1 MPALLL
7 SLSLINDKFVL
18 MKIGFDAKRAYNNN
32 TGLGHYSRTLI
43 AAMATD
49 YPENEYVLFTP
60 ALSELFD
67 AKQYRN
73 MQAITPSNTSDKIF
87 RKNWRSRSVIHDLKK
102 TGIDLYHGLS
112 HQVPVGIDKTGIASV
127 VTIHDLIFERYPEQ
141 HGRINVLLYRK
152 KFTYACNHADA
163 VIAISRQTKQD
174 LLDLY
179 HVPEEKIY
187 TCYQSCDPSF
197 AVKLSAEEKERI
209 RQKYGLPERFFLS
222 VGSVTERKNL
232 LTICKAMNRLKDEL
246 QIPLVVIGSGR
257 KYLDTV
263 KEYLKKNNIEDRV
276 IFLSG
281 HEEAASAAFRS
292 SADFP
297 GIYQSALALIYPSVF
312 EGFGLPILEAL
323 WSGLPAIISNVS
335 CMPETGGDA
344 ALYID
349 PFDDIA
355 LAERMKAVATDP
367 GLTESMREKGFAH
380 AQHFTAEK
388 CTAAVMEVYQ
398 KIRK

>member
-1 MPALLL
+1 MHGLLL
-7 SLSLINDKFVL
+7 SLRLINNKFVG

-43 AAMATD
+43 AAMAND

-60 ALSELFD
+60 ALSVLFNAD
-67 AKQYRN
+67 QYGN
-73 MQAITPSNTSDKIF
+73 VQAVTPGKTTDKIF
-87 RKNWRSRSVIHDLKK
+87 RKNWRNRAVISDLKK

-112 HQVPVGIDKTGIASV
+112 HQIPVGIDKTGIASV

-152 KFTYACNHADA
+152 KFTYACRHADA

-179 HVPEEKIY
+179 RVPEEKIY

-197 AVKLSAEEKERI
+197 AQKLSAEEKEGVRG
-209 RQKYGLPERFFLS
+209 KYSLPERFFLS

-232 LTICKAMNRLKDEL
+232 LTVCKAMNRLKDEL
-246 QIPLVVIGSGR
+246 PVPLVVIGSGR
-257 KYLDTV
+257 KYLEVV
-263 KEYLKKNNIEDRV
+263 KDYLKKNNIEDRV
-276 IFLSG
+276 IFLSD
-281 HEEAASAAFRS
+281 HEEAASAGFRN

-297 GIYQSALALIYPSVF
+297 AIYQSALALIYPSVF

-349 PFDDIA
+349 PFDDKA
-355 LAERMKAVATDP
+355 LAEKMKAVATDP
-367 GLTESMREKGFAH
+367 GLITSMKEKGYAH
-380 AQHFTAEK
+380 AQNFTVEK
-388 CTAAVMEVYQ
+388 CTAAVMDVYRVLI
-398 KIRK
+398 K